1 MSSAAPKPSPP
12 PVGGGWCSFSL
23 EKSVSSRPKP
33 PSSVVRIGEK
43 GEIGVAVARK
53 LRRRAMFIGRP
64 APHESLPSSV
74 AACERVV
81 LGGIACGSMPLLV
94 KFMPLQRSL
103 GDLVHDPGYK
113 HGAPDG
119 AFPNGSWSR
128 GFLCLEY
135 PGLELHCHGN
145 LPVSLTNLSARAI
158 TCPSACTQRPAPRP
172 YRLPSA
178 SQKIVSVRP

>member
-119 AFPNGSWSR
+119 ACARPRCGRVCWSR
-128 GFLCLEY
+128 RGGTAWRFCRS
-135 PGLELHCHGN
+135 PD
-145 LPVSLTNLSARAI
+145 
-158 TCPSACTQRPAPRP
+158 QPR
-172 YRLPSA
+172 R
-178 SQKIVSVRP
+178 RG